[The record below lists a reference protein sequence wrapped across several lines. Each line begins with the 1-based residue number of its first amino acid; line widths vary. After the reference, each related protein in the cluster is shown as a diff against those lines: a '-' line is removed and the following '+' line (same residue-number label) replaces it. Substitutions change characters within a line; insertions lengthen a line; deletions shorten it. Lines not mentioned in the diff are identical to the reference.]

1 MHRLKVSTTLLT
13 CLALLYPEAEARR
26 RYPNGNLCGGGKATS
41 TVYNLPQEDRPETWR
56 GFRSFQ
62 ASVRMQGSGR
72 RANGRIARYTG
83 RDVSVPNSCNTT
95 TTSASG
101 QCLLS
106 YFSIAADPRSGWRM
120 GDIIYMRSL
129 ADQEITLPSGR
140 RVRHPGFLIVHDTG
154 GAIKGPN
161 RFDFFIGPTSYL

>member
-1 MHRLKVSTTLLT
+1 
-13 CLALLYPEAEARR
+13 
-26 RYPNGNLCGGGKATS
+26 
-41 TVYNLPQEDRPETWR
+41 
-56 GFRSFQ
+56 
-62 ASVRMQGSGR
+62 
-72 RANGRIARYTG
+72 
-83 RDVSVPNSCNTT
+83 
-95 TTSASG
+95 
-101 QCLLS
+101 
-106 YFSIAADPRSGWRM
+106 M